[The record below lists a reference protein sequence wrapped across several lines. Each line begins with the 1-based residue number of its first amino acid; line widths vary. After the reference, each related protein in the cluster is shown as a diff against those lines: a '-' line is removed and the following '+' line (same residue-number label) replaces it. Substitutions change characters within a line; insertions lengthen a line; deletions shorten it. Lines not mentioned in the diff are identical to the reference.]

1 MGRPVQ
7 VQVLSA
13 APRSAFARSSVKA
26 EAWNLRKYRRRI
38 ILFILFVVLVTVGI
52 LYARSRVVRGVSGY
66 LTSRYPELS
75 YEVRTV
81 TPVLLPPG
89 ANVRVYDN
97 QSGVTFDTYLRYHP
111 PADVVNAEGTPVADP
126 NAQQILTDLRR
137 EVRRFSFT
145 NPQFV
150 DNYKASLTKA
160 IASLELEPLLKN
172 PEFTPAI
179 ADWTLTVTGEDPTVP
194 TPQESSVQLILRWN
208 RAVLNEQEFVDH
220 VNRFDQALSQ
230 MEVESLTGCTFQSIA
245 LPLDPAAFEAIGA
258 SAATW
263 REEITRLPDPTTVPL
278 ETTSINPMEM
288 SPEDWEAIV
297 DSEETTV
304 EIIGVSS
311 GYVSEWYYYTISL
324 NDSFRPYSENDLK
337 NGLRLIELSDR
348 DKRIFD
354 RHFDD

>member
-1 MGRPVQ
+1 M
-7 VQVLSA
+7 
-13 APRSAFARSSVKA
+13 
-26 EAWNLRKYRRRI
+26 RKYRRHI
-38 ILFILFVVLVTVGI
+38 ILFIVLIVLVVVGVF
-52 LYARSRVVRGVSGY
+52 YARSRVVRGVSDY

-75 YEVRTV
+75 FEVRTV
-81 TPVLLPPG
+81 SPVLVPPG
-89 ANVRVYDN
+89 ANVRVRDN

-111 PADVVNAEGTPVADP
+111 PADAVDATGTPADP
-126 NAQQILTDLRR
+126 NAQQILSDLRR
-137 EVRRFSFT
+137 ELRRFAFS
-145 NPQFV
+145 NPQYL
-150 DNYKASLTKA
+150 DNYKASLTRA
-160 IASLELEPLLKN
+160 IASLELEPLLTN
-172 PEFTPAI
+172 PEFAPAI
-179 ADWTLTVTGEDPTVP
+179 ANWMLSVTGEDPTLPVP
-194 TPQESSVQLILRWN
+194 EESSVQLILRWN

-220 VNRFDQALSQ
+220 VYRFEQALSQ
-230 MEVESLTGCTFQSIA
+230 VEVESLVGCTFQSIA
-245 LPLDPAAFEAIGA
+245 LPLDPVAFEAIGA
-258 SAATW
+258 SAQTW

-288 SPEDWEAIV
+288 TPEDWEAIV

-348 DKRIFD
+348 EKRIFD